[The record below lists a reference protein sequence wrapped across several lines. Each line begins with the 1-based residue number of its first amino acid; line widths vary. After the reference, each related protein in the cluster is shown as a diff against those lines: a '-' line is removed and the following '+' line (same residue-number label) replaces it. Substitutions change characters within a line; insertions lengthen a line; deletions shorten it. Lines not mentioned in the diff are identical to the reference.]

1 MEDPR
6 QSQLAHLLVNYS
18 TKVKR
23 GDNVLVEAFNIP
35 EEFVIELVRSIR
47 KKNGNPFVSI
57 KSSRVIRGLIMDS
70 TEEQMKITGEYEKS
84 RMEMMD
90 CYIGVRGSLNIS
102 EYSDISSK
110 YMEQYQKLWAEPTH
124 TKTRVAKTRW
134 VVLRYPLPAMAQQ
147 AEMSTQQFEDFY
159 FNVCTMD
166 YAKMSE
172 AMDPLVEL
180 LEKTDKV
187 QIKGPD
193 DTDLTFSVKDIPV
206 VKADGHRNIPDGEVF
221 TAPVKNSVNG
231 IIHYNTPSLFQGT
244 IFTDIRFEIKNGK
257 IVKATSSDSK
267 KLNNILDTDEG
278 ARYFGE
284 FALGLN
290 PYINKSMND
299 TLFDEKINGSIHL
312 TPGNSYDKANN
323 TNKSAIHWDIVLRQ
337 KEEFGGGEIY
347 FDDKLIR
354 KNGLF
359 VLESLKKLN
368 PKYLMYDK

>member
-90 CYIGVRGSLNIS
+90 CYIGVRGGLNIS
-102 EYSDISSK
+102 EYSDISNK
-110 YMEQYQKLWAEPTH
+110 YMEQYKKLWAEPTH

-244 IFTDIRFEIKNGK
+244 IFTDIRFKIKNGK
-257 IVKATSSDSK
+257 IVKATSNDSK

-354 KNGLF
+354 KDGLF

>member
-70 TEEQMKITGEYEKS
+70 TEEQMKITGEYEKN

-354 KNGLF
+354 KDGLF